1 MEPEPIPNQAYSD
14 IDCLERRHL
23 RYLHW
28 GARYIPSAKLAK
40 AMMNTGLY
48 KARHLCSQRLD
59 PLCVMPQKGKFT
71 EVTRLARELSEFDR
85 KGYHSC
91 RAVNEYHW
99 AFTMNGKNH
108 MTTEDILWLVTIDT
122 SQQP

>member
-1 MEPEPIPNQAYSD
+1 MEADHIVYHAYAD
-14 IDCLERRHL
+14 IDCLERIHL
-23 RYLHW
+23 SKLHW

-40 AMMNTGLY
+40 AMINTGLY

-59 PLCVMPQKGKFT
+59 PLCVMPDKGKFA

-91 RAVNEYHW
+91 RAFNEYRW
-99 AFTMNGKNH
+99 AFTMDGKNH
-108 MTTEDILWLVTIDT
+108 MTIEDILWLLTIGT
-122 SQQP
+122 TQQL